1 MFNKNRFAQILKNIS
16 ETFENQRDFSKKSE
30 INRTYLSQ
38 YMNMKIDKPPKP
50 EILKRIADNSKGVT
64 TYEELMEICGY
75 QAENMETFVFNIYK
89 EVKKFVEFIKS
100 NDTDD
105 AIDIRTI
112 VNTFLKYLDNLIG
125 NLLDENMSDEIF
137 LCDIFYPGNV
147 IDDFGYIIGFMIL
160 YDNLLKYLEKTNYI
174 KIANYKFRDWFNKN
188 EIYYIMNNY
197 KKIVLFWYNHE
208 NFEILNKNDIVHLT
222 DKIDEFSNYLTL
234 CILNDFNGK
243 NLLSMLFKN
252 RVHENTNNNDSNL
265 SVAEDSEPYYTNNNT
280 IKIPVVGTVAA
291 GEPILAEQNII
302 DYEELP
308 AEEFKDG
315 EYFGLKIK
323 GDSMFPRILEG
334 DVVIVRQQN
343 DCDNGKVAVVLINGD
358 EATVK
363 QIKKTES
370 GLMLIPYN
378 KKYDPMFFTKEEI
391 ETKPVRI
398 IGVVRRLIGYNFE

>member
-64 TYEELMEICGY
+64 TYEELMAICGY
-75 QAENMETFVFNIYK
+75 INIDNFLKEKYELKLLTFSFNEKQYRKIIDIFCSDLFNFIRIDLTPIT
-89 EVKKFVEFIKS
+89 KKALTVLCDFLIQYMSYHKS
-100 NDTDD
+100 NLVDTDSITIEWLFD
-105 AIDIRTI
+105 EDNIPDDLYSNFKDDIIYISNEYTKKI
-112 VNTFLKYLDNLIG
+112 LS
-125 NLLDENMSDEIF
+125 LLDEN
-137 LCDIFYPGNV
+137 
-147 IDDFGYIIGFMIL
+147 
-160 YDNLLKYLEKTNYI
+160 
-174 KIANYKFRDWFNKN
+174 
-188 EIYYIMNNY
+188 
-197 KKIVLFWYNHE
+197 KIVN
-208 NFEILNKNDIVHLT
+208 NSNKVTIKDI
-222 DKIDEFSNYLTL
+222 
-234 CILNDFNGK
+234 
-243 NLLSMLFKN
+243 
-252 RVHENTNNNDSNL
+252 
-265 SVAEDSEPYYTNNNT
+265 

-315 EYFGLKIK
+315 DYFGLKIK
-323 GDSMFPRILEG
+323 GDSMLPRILER

-343 DCDNGKVAVVLINGD
+343 DCDNGQVAVVLINGD

-370 GLMLIPYN
+370 GIMLIPFN
-378 KKYDPMFFTKEEI
+378 NKYDPMFFTKEEI
-391 ETKPVRI
+391 ETKPVKI
-398 IGVVRRLIGYNFE
+398 IGVVKRLIGYNFG